1 MVARIFCLVTI
12 VLLTPLQAAAGQA
25 IDCGFYNEIEITDPA
40 GDATPGAPTYVDI
53 LGLTIRQFRDR
64 VQFRW
69 RSGGN
74 PYNADRMYFFIFIDT
89 DNDPSTGA
97 NAGGI
102 GAEIKIGVNVDT
114 YVHRFAADG
123 TWLGDDRSLRVIF
136 KDDGFVFS
144 IDREWLDSD
153 LFSVYFEASG
163 QPPWSDYGSIQEVA
177 LLETQPGP
185 RIVLTS
191 DRYALEE
198 HPTVIDIPDQDTG
211 VQLYAHLILDGSS
224 TELNE
229 TQVDHIV
236 FHNSPVIVDAESII
250 SIDENGVAHYNSAGF
265 VFASAEVSERGL
277 QSDVII
283 LATGDLH
290 QNPGESG
297 VIAIWPADYSPTLV
311 DATYGE
317 IMTNYPNLLHTMN
330 VGYQIISD
338 LYNGFRPF
346 GGDTQVLT
354 TVEVD
359 SNCHAGNPLL
369 SPPDCYF
376 YRHGAPSYVYV
387 MHEMGHNFQQTEGM
401 NLLSTHRIAHM
412 GFGECS
418 ASLPIIYMFSEITSN
433 GAQYGLG
440 PGTYEW
446 EEFNRWLQMDDSNF
460 DAFDDFEAQI
470 SEGEIEG
477 IFDEEATFDRVAIFC
492 CLFQTHIYGHG
503 EYSTPYGHEL
513 IRRFLNVFDDEGF
526 EGIQFDEIE
535 TYFAAA
541 FSAAAG
547 RNLREK
553 FHFWGFEIDD
563 ELYAQIMPMIEARIL
578 NEPGALPVHI
588 RRPSGRVRP

>member
-1 MVARIFCLVTI
+1 MAARLLGLVTI
-12 VLLTPLQAAAGQA
+12 VLLTAPQAAVGQG
-25 IDCGFYNEIEITDPA
+25 IDCGFYNEISIPDPA
-40 GDATPGAPTYVDI
+40 GDATPGAPAYVDI

-69 RSGGN
+69 RSDGN
-74 PYNADRMYFFIFIDT
+74 PYNSDRMYFFIFIDI
-89 DNDPSTGA
+89 DNNPSTGA
-97 NAGGI
+97 GVAGI

-114 YVHRFAADG
+114 YVHRFAANG
-123 TWLGDDRSLRVIF
+123 TWLGDERGLRVVF
-136 KDDGFVFS
+136 RDDGFVFD
-144 IDREWLDSD
+144 IDREWLGSD
-153 LFSVYFEASG
+153 LFTVYFEASG
-163 QPPWSDYGSIQEVA
+163 QPPWTDYGSIQEIA
-177 LLETQPGP
+177 LLATRPGP
-185 RIVLTS
+185 SVVLTS

-198 HPTVIDIPDQDTG
+198 DPTVVDIPDQLTG
-211 VQLYAHLILDGSS
+211 VQLHAHLVHDGSS
-224 TELNE
+224 IELGG
-229 TQVDHIV
+229 TQVEYIV

-250 SIDENGVAHYNSAGF
+250 SIDENGVAHYNSPGF
-265 VFASAEVSERGL
+265 VFATAEIEECGL

-283 LATGDLH
+283 LATGEVHEPPTGH
-290 QNPGESG
+290 Q
-297 VIAIWPADYSPTLV
+297 IMAIWPADYSPNLV
-311 DATYGE
+311 NATYGE
-317 IMTNYPNLLHTMN
+317 IMANYPNFLHTMN

-354 TVEVD
+354 TVEVN
-359 SNCHAGNPLL
+359 SNCHDGNPLL

-418 ASLPIIYMFSEITSN
+418 ASLPVIYMFSEITSN

-446 EEFNRWLQMDDSNF
+446 DEFNRWRQMDDSNF

-470 SEGEIEG
+470 SAGEIEG
-477 IFDEEATFDRVAIFC
+477 FFDENGDFDGVAMFC
-492 CLFQTHIYGHG
+492 CLFQTHVYGHG

-513 IRRFLNVFDDEGF
+513 IRRFFNVFDDEGF
-526 EGIQFDEIE
+526 EDIQYDEIE

-547 RNLREK
+547 KNLRDR
-553 FHFWGFEIDD
+553 FHFWGFDIDD
-563 ELYAQIMPMIEARIL
+563 AFYDQIMPMIESRIELFSDRFEFGNL
-578 NEPGALPVHI
+578 NKWSAVNQ
-588 RRPSGRVRP
+588 